1 MNNKSVDAV
10 LSRLAGLLNT
20 ENDSDLARMLGIN
33 RQTLASWRKR
43 DSVPYSFCI
52 NFAEERGLS
61 IDWLLTGRGQTIVEP
76 SSTTPSTESNYSQS
90 DLALLEMINQL
101 DPEARRDLLRSA
113 EEKRQFI
120 EMKKKV
126 EALSIELERN
136 KNAG

>member
-76 SSTTPSTESNYSQS
+76 SSPPPSTESNYSQS

>member
-10 LSRLAGLLNT
+10 LSRLAGLLNA

-76 SSTTPSTESNYSQS
+76 SSPPSSTENNYSQS

-113 EEKRQFI
+113 EEKRQFL